1 MNNLSNILMNI
12 KSSNNDELHLIFLEH
27 LLYLHKGI
35 YSKLGNNNIFSE
47 IYLTI
52 QCFLT
57 IQFLWYTS
65 SPAIK
70 SHTLVSSCDLID
82 RQPKFD
88 LNRIRIDFFDPI
100 SAVRSMVATILIWI
114 RIQISILYSIYIENL
129 SKNDYY
135 QPKLSILDQ
144 KWQIW
149 PMFYIN
155 RPI

>member
-1 MNNLSNILMNI
+1 MYKANLHMNNLSNILMNI

-82 RQPKFD
+82 RPPAKIRSKSYS
-88 LNRIRIDFFDPI
+88 NRLLQFVFSDPI
-100 SAVRSMVATILIWI
+100 YRRDEFDSNSD
-114 RIQISILYSIYIENL
+114 SKSSNL
-129 SKNDYY
+129 SQNC
-135 QPKLSILDQ
+135 QFWLSFSI
-144 KWQIW
+144 
-149 PMFYIN
+149 
-155 RPI
+155 